1 MNEKTYCNICVFA
14 YMKIYE
20 YIHIYVYVYVYI
32 YVHNYTYVHMY
43 ICTFVH
49 IYTYMHSQVEQGCQ
63 GCARNVTCMPCMH
76 LPACTHRGAQAS
88 QCRSRSFPRPVRPIA
103 PPSQINQHR
112 LRVLCWASQ
121 RSAPAQRQARE
132 ASLRKKGLLLCPA
145 TSIHQCARWLPTRRH
160 QRQQA
165 FAS

>member
-1 MNEKTYCNICVFA
+1 
-14 YMKIYE
+14 MKIYE

-88 QCRSRSFPRPVRPIA
+88 QSRSRSFPRPVRPIA